1 MEKAVK
7 MQIRKDL
14 NGRQQQDIIKLKGS
28 LISNGYTQIIHIM
41 DQDEEFHINSFE
53 TEDEKRNE
61 VHDFIKTFVDKA
73 DLADAVFIK

>member
-61 VHDFIKTFVDKA
+61 VHDFIKKFVEKA

>member
-28 LISNGYTQIIHIM
+28 LISHGYTQIIHIM

-61 VHDFIKTFVDKA
+61 VHNFIKTFVDKA